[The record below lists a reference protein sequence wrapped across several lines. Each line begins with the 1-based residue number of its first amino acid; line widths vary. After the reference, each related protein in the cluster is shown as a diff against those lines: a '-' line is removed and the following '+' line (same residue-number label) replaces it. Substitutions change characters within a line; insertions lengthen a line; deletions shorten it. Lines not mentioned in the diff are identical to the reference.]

1 MFVSEI
7 IPNLWVCDYD
17 VLETPYFTTRNIGLY
32 IHISSFK
39 HNMSMNTNYNQKYIE
54 IKIKDID
61 NNTYKSSN
69 TLIQRQNMRYAK
81 TFANEILKHNRLIQN
96 TLEHMR
102 GVVIYSKY
110 GIQKA
115 ATMTAGFLILN
126 CKIDANTSI
135 NIMNSKEPLF
145 FKSIDNLQEDRYN
158 KINNIMTPLYQYTL
172 KYIETL
178 V

>member
-17 VLETPYFTTRNIGLY
+17 VLETSYFNTRNIGLY

-39 HNMSMNTNYNQKYIE
+39 NNVNLNPNHTQKHIE
-54 IKIKDID
+54 IKIKDI
-61 NNTYKSSN
+61 NNTTRHSSN
-69 TLIQRQNMRYAK
+69 TMIQRQTMRYAK
-81 TFANEILKHNRLIQN
+81 EFGDSILEQVGLIQN
-96 TLEHMR
+96 TLGHMR
-102 GVVIYSKY
+102 GVVIYSKH

-115 ATMTAGFLILN
+115 ATMVAGFLIVK
-126 CKIDANTSI
+126 CKIDTQTSI

-145 FKSIDNLQEDRYN
+145 FKNIETLQENKYN
-158 KINNIMTPLYQYTL
+158 QITNAMYENTL
-172 KYIETL
+172 RYIETF